1 VHEDLICLTSTLF
14 KQQLQ
19 KHRKLLPPSGT
30 TDVCCVCY
38 DDLDPTTKDIA
49 YCVTCGKNIHELCIE
64 NWKRKSDQQ
73 RHDRPPPTCPMCRAT
88 WKNEPLLKNL
98 TISDDL
104 DAAAVQMY
112 LDWLYSTDLRIPARV
127 DRATDAFNVALLKC
141 WAVASAVQD
150 DAFKGVVLAAF
161 FTEAG
166 AQFWRESIHWVFEDG
181 YGNAEIRSF
190 VIEVFM
196 AFMEPGWFRQR
207 EQGLAGRVCEGGC
220 GEGVGG
226 VQEEEEFCGCQGG
239 VDGEVEEG
247 G

>member
-1 VHEDLICLTSTLF
+1 
-14 KQQLQ
+14 
-19 KHRKLLPPSGT
+19 
-30 TDVCCVCY
+30 
-38 DDLDPTTKDIA
+38 
-49 YCVTCGKNIHELCIE
+49 
-64 NWKRKSDQQ
+64 
-73 RHDRPPPTCPMCRAT
+73 MCRAT